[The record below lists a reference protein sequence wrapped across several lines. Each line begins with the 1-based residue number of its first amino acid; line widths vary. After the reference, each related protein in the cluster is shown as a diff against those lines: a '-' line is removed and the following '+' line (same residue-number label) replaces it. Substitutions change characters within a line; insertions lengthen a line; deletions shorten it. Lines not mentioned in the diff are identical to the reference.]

1 MLKVP
6 VLIEGVRLRL
16 RRSTVADAPWTFAA
30 ANDREV
36 MRYMDWPALR
46 AEAEARAYLDG
57 CAARWDAGT
66 EFHWVIE
73 AKPQGQAIG
82 TMAFRPKG
90 HAVDFGYFLARAHW
104 GQGLGT
110 EAAQL
115 LVGWLQRQASIW
127 RIWATADADNTR
139 SAAVLLKAGLVC
151 EGVMRKA
158 TIRPNFTATH
168 HGSGQAST
176 PRDTA
181 LFAWARDATP
191 APAPAP
197 QQDSA

>member
-16 RRSTVADAPWTFAA
+16 RRSTPLDAAWTFSAA
-30 ANDREV
+30 QDPEV
-36 MRYMDWPALR
+36 MRYMDWPAHH
-46 AEAEARAYLDG
+46 AEAEARAYLEG
-57 CAARWDAGT
+57 CAVRWDAGT
-66 EFHWVIE
+66 EFHWMIE
-73 AKPQGQAIG
+73 HKANGATLGSI
-82 TMAFRPKG
+82 ACRPKG
-90 HAVDFGYFLARAHW
+90 HAVDFGYFLARPHW

-115 LVGWLQRQASIW
+115 LVGWLQRQNGIW

-139 SAAVLLKAGLVC
+139 SAAVLRKAGLVK

-158 TIRPNFTATH
+158 SIRPNFFAH
-168 HGSGQAST
+168 AGSEPTIT

-181 LFAWARDATP
+181 LFAWAREAG
-191 APAPAP
+191 PAP
-197 QQDSA
+197 QQDMA